1 MEASRMR
8 TRVWSD
14 DVSGIPYYETSSKEG
29 FNVEAAF
36 ECIAKSASNIN
47 FNRRKKNIA
56 AAAAAGSSNAPK
68 VPSSDPFHPLK
79 GVVVGKGKAHADP
92 PSDKAHLRPSPT
104 ACQGAEASSVGE
116 KRAHESDH
124 VKPSKKRPMASH
136 RAHIWQ
142 TFIAT
147 VLRAWRDQN
156 DKCATLTTQVQ
167 KLTEEVD
174 KSKKELEASKK
185 NPEAEKLK

>member
-36 ECIAKSASNIN
+36 ECIAKSAC
-47 FNRRKKNIA
+47 
-56 AAAAAGSSNAPK
+56 
-68 VPSSDPFHPLK
+68 PSSWTNFLIK
-79 GVVVGKGKAHADP
+79 IVAVVSKGKAHADP

-104 ACQGAEASSVGE
+104 ACQGAEASLVGE

-136 RAHIWQ
+136 RAYIWQ

-147 VLRAWRDQN
+147 VLRAWR
-156 DKCATLTTQVQ
+156 VQ

-185 NPEAEKLK
+185 NPEAEKLKSDVQ